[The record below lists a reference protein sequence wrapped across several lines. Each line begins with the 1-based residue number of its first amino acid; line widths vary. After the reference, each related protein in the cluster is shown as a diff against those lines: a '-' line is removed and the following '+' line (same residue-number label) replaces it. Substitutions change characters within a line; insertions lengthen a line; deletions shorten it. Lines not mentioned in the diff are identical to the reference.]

1 MNLYE
6 ATQLATL
13 EQYVDVETGEI
24 DIESFNN
31 AQIALKDKQLAVV
44 AYLKNESVR
53 IDMLDNAIKQL
64 QARKKAMQNAH
75 EGLKNYLLINM
86 QANRI
91 SEISALDMTFSAKIK
106 KNPPKLIIDD
116 AGLIPG
122 ELYIYPEA
130 PPPYPDNE
138 LIKAKLKAG
147 EEINGAHLEQGIRLD
162 IK

>member
-1 MNLYE
+1 MNLYQTTE
-6 ATQLATL
+6 LARL
-13 EQYVDVETGEI
+13 EQYVDDDGVI

-31 AQIALKDKQLAVV
+31 AQITLQHKQLAVV

-53 IDMLDNAIKQL
+53 IDMLDNAIKEL
-64 QARKKAMQNAH
+64 QARKKAMQSAH

-86 QANRI
+86 QENGI
-91 SEISALDMTFSAKIK
+91 SEISAQDMTFSAKIK

-122 ELYIYPEA
+122 ELYVYPE
-130 PPPYPDNE
+130 PPAPYPDNE

-147 EEINGAHLEQGIRLD
+147 EVIEGAHLEQGIRVD